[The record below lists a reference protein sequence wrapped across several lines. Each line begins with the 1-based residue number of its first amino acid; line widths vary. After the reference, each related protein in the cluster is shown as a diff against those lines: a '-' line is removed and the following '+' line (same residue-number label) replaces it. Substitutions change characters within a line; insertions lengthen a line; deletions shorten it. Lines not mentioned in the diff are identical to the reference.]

1 MFMEYSLKALGSGM
15 LRTHWRGVL
24 VGILLV
30 TVVVGGVIVALNRDS
45 SHGKRSEEEAKKAEN
60 AYQEILSGDPRI
72 AQEMFAQDV
81 ANGINDAL
89 TKSNAYLVMERYA
102 FRGDIYEIYDYVNST
117 PSLAFLREAEAL
129 QPGIFRKI
137 RDRSLPVPSTH
148 ALYAFLAYLETL
160 EKHGYANVALRA
172 TTAHMYAK
180 NAYILTLEP
189 ERFDPGI
196 DKQQNIFFKL
206 ARASLYRKLASEDVN
221 RILDGSL
228 PPDTLL
234 SRDIV
239 DGLSQYAAALGYL
252 QYLGVDVS
260 DSRGAREI
268 FDFCIRYAREK
279 APEEEILV
287 SYMYASTLL
296 LDSGSTMEEVRM
308 ALGPVMDSE
317 LAILAKTNKN
327 MRVLQEA
334 RSEQKRYFA
343 GGEKQRKSYGLFE
356 RSNASALA
364 KKVPEFRSWLMRGGW
379 TETDFWD

>member
-1 MFMEYSLKALGSGM
+1 MEYPLKSLGSEV
-15 LRTHWRGVL
+15 LRTHWRSVL
-24 VGILLV
+24 GGILLV
-30 TVVVGGVIVALNRDS
+30 VVVVVGVIVALDRDS
-45 SHGKRSEEEAKKAEN
+45 SRGQRSQEELKKAEN

-102 FRGDIYEIYDYVNST
+102 YRGDIYEIYDYVNGN

-148 ALYAFLAYLETL
+148 ALYAFLAYMETL

-172 TTAHMYAK
+172 TVAHMYAK

-196 DKQQNIFFKL
+196 DKQQNIMFKL
-206 ARASLYRKLASEDVN
+206 IKAAEYRKLALEDVN

-252 QYLGVDVS
+252 QYLGMDAA
-260 DSRGAREI
+260 DSRGVRDV
-268 FDFCIRYAREK
+268 FDFCVRFAREK
-279 APEEEILV
+279 VPEEEVLV
-287 SYMYASTLL
+287 GYMYASILL
-296 LDSGSTMEEVRM
+296 LDSGSTTEDIRM
-308 ALGPVMDSE
+308 ALGPVLGSE
-317 LAILAKTNKN
+317 LATLAKTNKN
-327 MRVLQEA
+327 MRNLQEA
-334 RSEQKRYFA
+334 RNEKKRYFT
-343 GGEKQRKSYGLFE
+343 GEEKQRKSYGLFE
-356 RSNASALA
+356 KSNVSALA
-364 KKVPEFRSWLMRGGW
+364 KKVPEFRSWLMRDGW
-379 TETDFWD
+379 AEGDFWE